1 MIVGFGP
8 CYAGGA
14 RRTSG
19 VGWLGATSGGAGGGS
34 SQGDSTHPASRLP
47 EKRRVRPPVIPTP
60 PGRKLHRTPDL
71 PSGRQGIQCAGL
83 TGPTLPGP
91 FWTNSIAKTVRD
103 TLAASRCPAA
113 AHRKAGPGNA
123 PAVGALL
130 FPKSGRLLHEQSSG
144 WVRKQKQ
151 FGGTGHE
158 TPFGNGNG

>member
-19 VGWLGATSGGAGGGS
+19 VGWLGAT
-34 SQGDSTHPASRLP
+34 
-47 EKRRVRPPVIPTP
+47 
-60 PGRKLHRTPDL
+60 
-71 PSGRQGIQCAGL
+71 
-83 TGPTLPGP
+83 
-91 FWTNSIAKTVRD
+91 NSIAKTVRD

-113 AHRKAGPGNA
+113 ARRKAGPGNA
-123 PAVGALL
+123 PAAGALL